1 MSNAI
6 APEIAAKVQAFVK
19 TGAYSSEDEVL
30 GQALDL
36 LQRRDQLRA
45 LVKVGLDE
53 LDRGELLDGEDV
65 FRELEAEAQEIER
78 NTLNVTC
85 FLP

>member
-6 APEIAAKVQAFVK
+6 APEIAAKVQAFVE
-19 TGAYSSEDEVL
+19 TGAYSSEEEVL

-53 LDRGELLDGEDV
+53 LDRGELLDAEDV
-65 FRELEAEAQEIER
+65 FRELDAQAEEIER
-78 NTLNVTC
+78 NAS
-85 FLP
+85 